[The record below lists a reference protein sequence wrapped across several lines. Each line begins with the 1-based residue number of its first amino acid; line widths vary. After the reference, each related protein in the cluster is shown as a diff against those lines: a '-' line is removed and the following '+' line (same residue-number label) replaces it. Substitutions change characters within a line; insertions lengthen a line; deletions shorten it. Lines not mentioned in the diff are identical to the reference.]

1 MLLLSAPIAASVF
14 VSAVCL
20 AAGKA
25 RTLPGWVTRP
35 GIALAVSLLAGAVW
49 FPLLLLVAWTA
60 SLGTAL
66 LLQPRLTR
74 QPQTNNAPTP
84 DATQHANPTTH
95 GSRQQAQHG
104 RRSEGLV
111 AGTKFAWLFCRSPDW
126 PAPASPHRP

>member
-74 QPQTNNAPTP
+74 Q
-84 DATQHANPTTH
+84 ATQHANPTTH